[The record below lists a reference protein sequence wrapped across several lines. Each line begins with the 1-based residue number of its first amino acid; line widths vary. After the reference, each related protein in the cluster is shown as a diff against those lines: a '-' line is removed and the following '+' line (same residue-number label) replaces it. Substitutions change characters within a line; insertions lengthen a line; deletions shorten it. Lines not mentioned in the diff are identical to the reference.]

1 MCVSRRTDRFSGSRV
16 PRGGL
21 FDHLP
26 GMSGP
31 RACVTEPLTPLS
43 RTPSDIGAA
52 HFRGARTSDSVGIR
66 RDRFHL
72 AAVTRRSFSR
82 SRTPSLD
89 KRCAALLPASRPAI
103 AHPFPGSRP
112 PDAFGIAKPELAP
125 VRFAWCCAPRAAV
138 FSTLRRLRLLSPR
151 VASQRETSYE
161 TARPLRAERDFAR
174 LHPKARPP
182 FTASP
187 NHPFECLRLGE
198 GLLWAEPPIDFCN
211 ETTTYGHHPRG
222 RSAPAS
228 KPRASRETNDPL
240 AFAHASVRLPVSH
253 LAMGPARPCRGQR
266 AVKVRPRAD
275 SLPTASPRFPWNP
288 PRYSHGPTVLKR
300 RARSLLGVLRAP
312 LLRRQPSI
320 PSSPAC
326 CHGSLESFRRA
337 SRGPSRPVSRVER
350 GRVRHHGLV

>member
-1 MCVSRRTDRFSGSRV
+1 
-16 PRGGL
+16 
-21 FDHLP
+21 
-26 GMSGP
+26 
-31 RACVTEPLTPLS
+31 
-43 RTPSDIGAA
+43 
-52 HFRGARTSDSVGIR
+52 
-66 RDRFHL
+66 
-72 AAVTRRSFSR
+72 
-82 SRTPSLD
+82 
-89 KRCAALLPASRPAI
+89 
-103 AHPFPGSRP
+103 
-112 PDAFGIAKPELAP
+112 
-125 VRFAWCCAPRAAV
+125 
-138 FSTLRRLRLLSPR
+138 
-151 VASQRETSYE
+151 
-161 TARPLRAERDFAR
+161 
-174 LHPKARPP
+174 
-182 FTASP
+182 
-187 NHPFECLRLGE
+187 LGE

-320 PSSPAC
+320 PSSPAR
-326 CHGSLESFRRA
+326 CHGSLESSRRA
-337 SRGPSRPVSRVER
+337 SRGPSRQVSLAER
-350 GRVRHHGLV
+350 GRVRHHVLAEVFVPTPSREGRRFPEDQGAFHRSSPRLREGCPSVRAGRSLRHAARP